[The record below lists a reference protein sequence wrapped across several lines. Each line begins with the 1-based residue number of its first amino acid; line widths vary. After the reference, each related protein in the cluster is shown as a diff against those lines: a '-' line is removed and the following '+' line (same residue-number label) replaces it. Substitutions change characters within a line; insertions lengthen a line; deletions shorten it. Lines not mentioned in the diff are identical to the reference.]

1 MVGKKPSQE
10 LQDAHGVAME
20 VQKMNVERTVP
31 GVDPKELWDMTNDFL
46 KKKGYAQNLRL
57 YAHGQGLSLVERPV
71 LRYNEPW
78 KLRPGMNIAVHPRA
92 VTKTV
97 WASVCEN
104 WVIGEKDAGPCLHK
118 SPQEII
124 VLE

>member
-1 MVGKKPSQE
+1 
-10 LQDAHGVAME
+10 
-20 VQKMNVERTVP
+20 
-31 GVDPKELWDMTNDFL
+31 
-46 KKKGYAQNLRL
+46 
-57 YAHGQGLSLVERPV
+57 
-71 LRYNEPW
+71 
-78 KLRPGMNIAVHPRA
+78 MNIAVHPRA